1 MANTTGSTAVAAAV
15 QSEEP
20 IRWATIGD
28 SIAQGA
34 HWTGAERDY
43 VQLLE
48 ERVRYELTRTTDSF
62 VRWAV
67 SGATTADTLNRL
79 PAALAQ
85 SPDLVLIG
93 VGTNDAKAGPDGLDK
108 FADQYDTLLSTLQD
122 TGATVV
128 AQTPTAVLR
137 TSRYNLGDHLPA
149 YAETIRT
156 VAARHDV
163 LLVDHFAHWT
173 TAGNG
178 WAPAEWMADPTH
190 PSGRGHRVIAKTL
203 FETLD
208 LFAAGSACCRLLEN

>member
-1 MANTTGSTAVAAAV
+1 MANTIGRSALAAAL

-20 IRWATIGD
+20 IRWSTIGD

-48 ERVRYELTRTTDSF
+48 ERIRYELTRDGDSF

-67 SGATTADTLNRL
+67 SGANTEDTLGRL
-79 PAALAQ
+79 PAALDLA
-85 SPDLVLIG
+85 PGLVLIG
-93 VGTNDAKAGPDGLDK
+93 VGTNDAKAGADGVEK
-108 FADQYDTLLSTLQD
+108 FAQRYDTLLSTILE
-122 TGATVV
+122 TGAIVV

-137 TSRYNLGDHLPA
+137 TCRYNLGDHLPA

-156 VAARHDV
+156 VAARRNV
-163 LLVDHFAHWT
+163 VLVDHFAHWT

-178 WAPAEWMADPTH
+178 WAPAQWMADPTH
-190 PSGRGHRVIAKTL
+190 PSGRGHRVIARTL
-203 FETLD
+203 FESLG
-208 LFAAGSACCRLLEN
+208 LYAADSACCRLLD

>member
-1 MANTTGSTAVAAAV
+1 MPNSPGIQAVL
-15 QSEEP
+15 QSEAP
-20 IRWATIGD
+20 IRWSTIGD

-48 ERVRYELTRTTDSF
+48 ERVRYELTRSADSF

-67 SGATTADTLNRL
+67 SGATTEDTLGQL
-79 PAALAQ
+79 PAALDLA
-85 SPDLVLIG
+85 PDVVVIG
-93 VGTNDAKAGPDGLDK
+93 VGTNDAKAGADGVEQ
-108 FADQYDTLLSTLQD
+108 FAGRYDTLLSTVLE
-122 TGATVV
+122 TSAIVV

-137 TSRYNLGDHLPA
+137 TCRYNLGDHLPA

-163 LLVDHFAHWT
+163 LLVDHFGHWT
-173 TAGNG
+173 AAGDG

-190 PSGRGHRVIAKTL
+190 PSGRGHRVIARTL
-203 FETLD
+203 FESLG
-208 LFAAGSACCRLLEN
+208 LYAADSACCRLLV

>member
-1 MANTTGSTAVAAAV
+1 MTAALQAA
-15 QSEEP
+15 EP
-20 IRWATIGD
+20 IRWSTIGD

-48 ERVRYELTRTTDSF
+48 ERVRYELTRSGDSF

-67 SGATTADTLNRL
+67 SGATTEDTLGRL
-79 PAALAQ
+79 PAALGLA
-85 SPDLVLIG
+85 PDVVVIG
-93 VGTNDAKAGPDGLDK
+93 VGTNDAKAGADGVEH
-108 FADQYDTLLSTLQD
+108 FARRYDTLLSSILE
-122 TGATVV
+122 TGAIAV

-137 TSRYNLGDHLPA
+137 TCRYHLGDHLPA

-156 VAARHDV
+156 VAAQHDV

-173 TAGNG
+173 AAGDG

-190 PSGRGHRVIAKTL
+190 PSGRGHRVIARTL
-203 FETLD
+203 FESLG
-208 LFAAGSACCRLLEN
+208 LYAADSACCRLLV

>member
-1 MANTTGSTAVAAAV
+1 M
-15 QSEEP
+15 QSDEP

-48 ERVRYELTRTTDSF
+48 ERVRYELNRTTDSF

-67 SGATTADTLNRL
+67 SGATTPDTLGRL
-79 PAALAQ
+79 EPALAQ
-85 SPDLVLIG
+85 SPTLVLIG
-93 VGTNDAKAGPDGLDK
+93 VGTNDAKAGPDGLTK
-108 FADQYDTLLSTLQD
+108 FADQYDTLLATLQD
-122 TGATVV
+122 TGALVV

-149 YAETIRT
+149 YAEAIRT
-156 VAARHDV
+156 VATRRKAT
-163 LLVDHFAHWT
+163 LVDHFAHWT
-173 TAGNG
+173 AAGKG

-190 PSGRGHRVIAKTL
+190 PSGRGHRVIARTL
-203 FETLD
+203 FESLD
-208 LFAAGSACCRLLEN
+208 LFAADSACCRLLDN

>member
-1 MANTTGSTAVAAAV
+1 MPNSPALPAVLQPDA
-15 QSEEP
+15 P
-20 IRWATIGD
+20 IRWSTIGD

-48 ERVRYELTRTTDSF
+48 ERVRYELTRSGDSF

-67 SGATTADTLNRL
+67 SGATTEDTLGRL
-79 PAALAQ
+79 PAALDLA
-85 SPDLVLIG
+85 PDVVVIG
-93 VGTNDAKAGPDGLDK
+93 VGTNDAKAGADGVQQ
-108 FADQYDTLLSTLQD
+108 FARRYDTLLSTILE

-137 TSRYNLGDHLPA
+137 TCRYNLGDHLPA

-156 VAARHDV
+156 VAAQRDV

-173 TAGNG
+173 AAGDG

-190 PSGRGHRVIAKTL
+190 PSGRGHRVIARAL
-203 FETLD
+203 FESLG
-208 LFAAGSACCRLLEN
+208 LYAADSACCRLLV

>member
-1 MANTTGSTAVAAAV
+1 MPNSPGIQAVL
-15 QSEEP
+15 QSEAP
-20 IRWATIGD
+20 IRWSTIGD

-48 ERVRYELTRTTDSF
+48 ERVRYELTRSADSF

-67 SGATTADTLNRL
+67 SGATTEDTLGRL
-79 PAALAQ
+79 PAALDLA
-85 SPDLVLIG
+85 PDVVVIG
-93 VGTNDAKAGPDGLDK
+93 VGTNDAKAGVDGVEQ
-108 FADQYDTLLSTLQD
+108 FARRYDTLLSTILG
-122 TGATVV
+122 TGAIVV

-137 TSRYNLGDHLPA
+137 TCRYNLGEHLPA

-156 VAARHDV
+156 VAAQHDA

-173 TAGNG
+173 AAGDG

-190 PSGRGHRVIAKTL
+190 PSGRGHRVIARTL
-203 FETLD
+203 FESLD
-208 LFAAGSACCRLLEN
+208 LYAADSACCRLLA